1 MSNELYVLR
10 HSKVPASS
18 TVTALRHGH
27 SHPEVTQHI
36 GDTGPKVRGLRVVGW
51 TTPISFGED
60 IG

>member
-36 GDTGPKVRGLRVVGW
+36 GDTGPKVRGLRVVG
-51 TTPISFGED
+51 
-60 IG
+60 